1 MMRPRALGTPAEM
14 HTSTCPSFM
23 LTLHAN
29 WALHAHTKALLHTHL
44 QLTHISQS
52 RHRQAMWPPTILF
65 TFNYSCCNVSCSKP
79 RKNGRWLKN
88 IRRHWKTQGNTF
100 NWLLQCR
107 CSVFNT
113 WPKLALGARVS
124 PLIARCHQER
134 SHPNCSHF
142 QGSWSS
148 QVLSNGHHSEPSYRS
163 RISAPKIGKCKN
175 STDWATPKWNYL

>member
-1 MMRPRALGTPAEM
+1 MLTGHCM
-14 HTSTCPSFM
+14 HTQKHFCI
-23 LTLHAN
+23 
-29 WALHAHTKALLHTHL
+29 
-44 QLTHISQS
+44 HISS
-52 RHRQAMWPPTILF
+52 SHASPKAGTDKPCDLRTDSLRLPTILF

-134 SHPNCSHF
+134 SHPKCSHF
-142 QGSWSS
+142 QVSWSS
-148 QVLSNGHHSEPSYRS
+148 WVLSNGHHSEPSYRS

>member
-1 MMRPRALGTPAEM
+1 MLTGHCM
-14 HTSTCPSFM
+14 HTQKHFCI
-23 LTLHAN
+23 
-29 WALHAHTKALLHTHL
+29 
-44 QLTHISQS
+44 HISS
-52 RHRQAMWPPTILF
+52 SHTSPKAGTDKPCDLRTDSLRLPTILF

-88 IRRHWKTQGNTF
+88 IRKHWKTQGNTF

-113 WPKLALGARVS
+113 WPKPALGARVS

-134 SHPNCSHF
+134 SHPKCSHF
-142 QGSWSS
+142 QVSWSS
-148 QVLSNGHHSEPSYRS
+148 WVLSNGHHSEPSYRS